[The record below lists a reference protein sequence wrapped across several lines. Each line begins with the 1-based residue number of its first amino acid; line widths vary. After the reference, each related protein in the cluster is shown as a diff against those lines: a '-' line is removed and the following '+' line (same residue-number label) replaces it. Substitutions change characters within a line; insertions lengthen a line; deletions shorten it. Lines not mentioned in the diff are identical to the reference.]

1 MFILKLKPRTSIE
14 SGLSLFVALLEG
26 EVDGGPPPADLLG
39 HLDDGVVGKLRLD
52 LHKDLYFIIILQ
64 GDPSPP
70 VD

>member
-52 LHKDLYFIIILQ
+52 LYNNC
-64 GDPSPP
+64 
-70 VD
+70 